1 MLKRTHGQFI
11 NSLKAVNPDIDVLGR
26 YTKSTER
33 VLAHCKKCGYE
44 WSPVAAELSRGRGC
58 PRCKGKLKITTEDFV
73 SRMRSINRDIE
84 IMGEY
89 ISSTVKIECRCRI
102 CGKVWSA
109 VPGSLLQ
116 GHGCPKCAREKCA
129 NRRRK
134 THEQFVADLSVVNPS
149 IEVIGRYQNSASPI
163 NVRCKVCGYEWSPI
177 ARSIVNTGQGCP
189 ECSRKNSAI
198 KRTKTTEVFV
208 AEMKAINPN
217 IEIKGDYKTSKTK
230 IQCHC
235 LLCDNTWSAA
245 PGNLLNG
252 YGCPRCA
259 RTGTSFIEQFLCVF
273 LETVLVDEEVL
284 SRDKT
289 SIGRELDI
297 VLPSFNLAIEVGSWY
312 WHKNRLRS
320 DREKQAL
327 CEKMGIDLITIY
339 DSYPAEEHH
348 NLPMGTITFPYPLDS
363 GSGYEPSKELA
374 CSLAKR
380 LGVDLPS
387 DFDWN
392 EIRDK
397 ASRRALPRNTE
408 QFIEEIRHINPGI
421 EILGKYTGSHSR
433 IKCNCK
439 VCKNIWNPTAG
450 QLLAG
455 QGCPICG
462 HRRAAMQAAESR
474 RKTPEQYEKEFKER
488 NPSLILMNTYSGS
501 LDPVKVKC
509 MQCGHEWSPRAESV
523 IRGNGCPICADNAK
537 RKTQDGF
544 LEELS
549 AVNNQV
555 EILGSYSKN
564 STPIKTR
571 CKRCGHIWHP
581 KPVKLLAG
589 QGCPKCAGK
598 MKRTVRCIET
608 GEIFESFSAAAK
620 ANNLSSGDTI
630 SAVCKGKRKTAGGY
644 TWELVDMA

>member
-1 MLKRTHGQFI
+1 MPKRTHKQFVD
-11 NSLKAVNPDIDVLGR
+11 SLKDLNPDIDVIGT
-26 YTKSTER
+26 YTKSSER
-33 VLAHCKKCGYE
+33 VFVRCKKCGHE

-58 PRCKGKLKITTEDFV
+58 PRCKGKLRLTTEDFI
-73 SRMRSINRDIE
+73 SRMGVVNADIE
-84 IMGEY
+84 ILGEY
-89 ISSTVKIECRCRI
+89 VLSNTKIKCRCRI
-102 CGKVWSA
+102 CRTEWSA
-109 VPGSLLQ
+109 VPSSLLR
-116 GHGCPKCAREKCA
+116 GHGCPECAKNKQA
-129 NRRRK
+129 AKRRK
-134 THEQFVADLSVVNPS
+134 THERFVAELNIVNAN
-149 IEVIGRYQNSASPI
+149 IEVIGKYQSSASPI
-163 NVRCKVCGYEWSPI
+163 SVRCKVCGHEWAPI
-177 ARSIVNTGQGCP
+177 ASSIVNAGQGCP
-189 ECSRKNSAI
+189 ECSRKNNAI
-198 KRTKTTEVFV
+198 KRTKTTEAFI

-217 IEIKGDYKTSKTK
+217 IEIKGDYKTSKSK
-230 IQCHC
+230 IQCRC

-363 GSGYEPSKELA
+363 GSGYEHSKELA
-374 CSLAKR
+374 FSLAKR

-397 ASRRALPRNTE
+397 ASRRALPKSSE
-408 QFIEEIRHINPGI
+408 VFWEEIETINPDI
-421 EILGKYTGSHSR
+421 EILGRYAGSHSR
-433 IKCNCK
+433 IKCKCK
-439 VCKNIWNPTAG
+439 ICGNEWEPTAH
-450 QLLAG
+450 QLLRG
-455 QGCPICG
+455 QGCPPCG
-462 HRRAAMQAAESR
+462 HNKAAKKGATLR
-474 RKTPEQYEKEFKER
+474 RKTAERYAREFQER
-488 NPSLILMNTYSGS
+488 NPDLVLVGEYVGS
-501 LDPVKVKC
+501 LNHIKVRCLK
-509 MQCGHEWSPRAESV
+509 CGHEWSPRAESV
-523 IRGNGCPICADNAK
+523 IRGNGCPVCADNAK
-537 RKTQDGF
+537 RKTQEEF

-549 AVNNQV
+549 SINNRV
-555 EILGSYSKN
+555 EIIGSYVKN
-564 STPIKTR
+564 STPIKAK
-571 CKRCGHIWHP
+571 CKRCGHIWYP

-589 QGCPKCAGK
+589 RGCPKCAGK
-598 MKRTVRCIET
+598 MKRPVRCIET

-630 SAVCKGKRKTAGGY
+630 SAVCKGKRTTAGGY
-644 TWELVDMA
+644 TWELVEMA